1 MLKPSTNK
9 RYAALGFGEVM
20 MRLSPSGNER
30 IGQSHQ
36 FIKHAAGAEM
46 NVMSGVARLNI
57 RTGVISKLPQSMVGR
72 YVRNQIRS
80 YGVSDDFVVNDQS
93 DTARLGIYYY
103 ESGMF
108 PRKPSVN
115 YDRKNS
121 SFTTIKLSEI
131 PEGIYNDTSLF
142 HTSGISLAVGQ
153 GPREVAIELMK
164 GFKKAGALVSFDVN
178 YRATLW
184 PEDEA
189 KAVIESVL
197 PYVDVLFV
205 SEETSR
211 RMLGRTGTME
221 EIMRGYC
228 EQYGVGVVASTQRVV
243 NSPRTHTFGSLLY
256 AHEENSFYTEAPYE
270 NIEVVDRIG
279 SGDAY
284 VSGVLAVLLSGG
296 DYQKAVA
303 YGNAMSAIKNTIP
316 GDLMATDIAE
326 IENVIADHQNT
337 SGIKSEMNR

>member
-1 MLKPSTNK
+1 MLKPILSK
-9 RYAALGFGEVM
+9 RFAAIGFGEVM

-36 FIKHAAGAEM
+36 FLKHAAGAEM

-57 RTGVISKLPQSMVGR
+57 RTGIISKLPQSMVGR
-72 YVRNQIRS
+72 YIRNQIRS
-80 YGVSDDFVVNDQS
+80 YGVSDDFIIRDS
-93 DTARLGIYYY
+93 GDSARLGIYYY
-103 ESGMF
+103 ESGVF

-121 SFTTIKLSEI
+121 SFTTIRLSEI
-131 PEGIYNDTSLF
+131 PEDIYSEASLF
-142 HTSGISLAVGQ
+142 HTSGISMAVGE
-153 GPREVAIELMK
+153 GAREVAVELMK
-164 GFKKAGALVSFDVN
+164 GFKKAGAIVSFDVN

-184 PEDEA
+184 SEEEA
-189 KAVIESVL
+189 RRAVESVL

-228 EQYGVGVVASTQRVV
+228 EQYGVSVVASTQRIV
-243 NSPRTHTFGSLLY
+243 NSPRTHTFGSILY
-256 AHEENSFYTEAPYE
+256 AHEENEFYTEAPYE

-326 IENVIADHQNT
+326 IENVIADHLST
-337 SGIKSEMNR
+337 GPKSEMNR